1 MVIENDTILYFSGTG
16 NSLQV
21 AKDISNELEK
31 VELCGL
37 TSLSDEEEIKV
48 KSRILGIVF
57 PVYYARL
64 PLIVE
69 ELVRKLELSKD
80 TYIFAVAT
88 YGGGPSEVLD
98 KLNNILQNG
107 GRILN
112 SGFLLHMPANNVF
125 AYNPSFGNRKNKIF
139 EREKRKVKEISDIIR
154 ERKNYKCEISKLMI
168 DILIDRLLIKV
179 TDKIMENFH
188 IRDEKFWVSAKCNS
202 CRLCERICPVNNI
215 EFNSNK
221 PVWKHKCEQCTACIQ
236 YCPKEAIQ
244 WGNKTIKRNRYR
256 NPNVNIIELAR
267 R

>member
-37 TSLSDEEEIKV
+37 TWLADEEEIKV

-80 TYIFAVAT
+80 TYVFAVAT
-88 YGGGPSEVLD
+88 HGGGPAEVLV

-112 SGFLLHMPANNVF
+112 SGFLLHMPANNIF
-125 AYNPSFGNRKNKIF
+125 AYNPSFENRKNKIF

-154 ERKNYKCEISKLMI
+154 ERKDYKCELSKLMI
-168 DILIDRLLIKV
+168 DIVIDRILIKV

-188 IRDEKFWVSAKCNS
+188 IRDEKFWINAKCNS

-256 NPNVNIIELAR
+256 NPNVNIIELAGH
-267 R
+267 

>member
-1 MVIENDTILYFSGTG
+1 
-16 NSLQV
+16 
-21 AKDISNELEK
+21 
-31 VELCGL
+31 
-37 TSLSDEEEIKV
+37 
-48 KSRILGIVF
+48 
-57 PVYYARL
+57 
-64 PLIVE
+64 VE

-80 TYIFAVAT
+80 TYVFAVAT
-88 YGGGPSEVLD
+88 HGGGPAEVLV

-112 SGFLLHMPANNVF
+112 SGFLLHMPANNIF
-125 AYNPSFGNRKNKIF
+125 AYNPSFENRKNKIF

-154 ERKNYKCEISKLMI
+154 ERKDYKCELSKLMI
-168 DILIDRLLIKV
+168 DIVIDRILIKV

-188 IRDEKFWVSAKCNS
+188 IRDEKFWINAKCNS

-256 NPNVNIIELAR
+256 NPNVNIIELAGH
-267 R
+267 